1 MIRPVA
7 FALAAAATASLLA
20 PASARAES
28 VQVGAFEF
36 KLGSYRP
43 QIGSET
49 GLSQSPYTSAFGS
62 KSILLGELEF
72 DKQFFQGFGSLGA
85 GLSVGY
91 GEVYGHGVYGSGTEV
106 GKASEDSTA
115 LRLIP
120 LKLLAVYRFDVLAK
134 RFNIPLVPFIKVGL
148 VDVLWESL
156 DGTGSVSKG
165 LDGKKGQGGR
175 LGYEGA
181 LGLSLLLDF
190 FDQTLADE
198 FDKDVGVNHSYLF
211 AEYRIDRIDGFG
223 SKGIILSDNILSG
236 GLALEF

>member
-7 FALAAAATASLLA
+7 FALAAATLLA
-20 PASARAES
+20 PVAARAES

-43 QIGSET
+43 QIGAET
-49 GLSQSPYTSAFGS
+49 GLTTSPYSTAFGS

-72 DKQFFQGFGSLGA
+72 DKQFFQSFGTLAAGFSL
-85 GLSVGY
+85 GY
-91 GEVYGHGVYGSGTEV
+91 GEVYGHGVYGSGTDA
-106 GKASEDSTA
+106 GTASEDSTA
-115 LRLIP
+115 LRLVP

-134 RFNIPLVPFIKVGL
+134 RYDIPLVPFLKVGL
-148 VDVLWESL
+148 VDVLWQSL
-156 DGTGSVSKG
+156 DGTGAVSKG
-165 LDGKKGQGGR
+165 LDGKKGEGGR

-190 FDQTLADE
+190 FDQSLADE

-211 AEYRIDRIDGFG
+211 GEYRIDKIDGFG
-223 SKGIILSDNILSG
+223 SKGIILSDNIFSA